1 MRQNPPVAIKLN
13 RHELI
18 LLKVLYEN
26 QYLLSTTE
34 ISKLTKMSW
43 NTVKSYLDKFE
54 IKGWIEKKERGNRE
68 YWKAIVK

>member
-1 MRQNPPVAIKLN
+1 MRQNPPTATKLN

-34 ISKLTKMSW
+34 IAKLTKMSW
-43 NTVKSYLDKFE
+43 NTAKRYLDDFE
-54 IKGWIEKKERGNRE
+54 NKGWVDLKKRGNRE
-68 YWKAIVK
+68 YWKAIIK